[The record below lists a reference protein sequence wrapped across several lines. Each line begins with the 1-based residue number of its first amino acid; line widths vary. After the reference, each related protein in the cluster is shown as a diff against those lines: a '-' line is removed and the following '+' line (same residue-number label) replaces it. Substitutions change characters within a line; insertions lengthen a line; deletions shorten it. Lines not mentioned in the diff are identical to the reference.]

1 MITCVEMQEVEAAAF
16 ARGASAEAL
25 MEKVG
30 RRMASVILRDHV
42 EPGRVIAFLGKG
54 HNAGDALVVARH
66 LKDAGWAVEVRT
78 RLSPEEMA
86 PLTRKKWEELGEE
99 VSGFRRGAFLL
110 LDGLL
115 GIGASGVLREPLAG
129 LAQEMNALRRT
140 AGARTVAMDL
150 PSGLDADTGEA
161 GVVVADWTFTVGIPK
176 KGLVA
181 DSATNFV
188 GRLELIEVEELPVS
202 ETGDALTTASTV
214 RSLLPPRP
222 FSFHKG
228 QAGRVTIIAGSPG
241 LVGAAVLCAQGSLR
255 AGGGLITLLV
265 EECDIE
271 KMLRLV
277 PPEIMVKARPDDWR
291 EIKADAIVIG
301 PGLGRDSQI
310 AFRLIE
316 YLEAAAL
323 PTILDADGLNMIAD
337 ARRLDLLKE
346 DVLVTPHPGELQRL
360 VPAEG
365 TRAERA
371 LQFTDRCPAT
381 LLFKGARTIV
391 TQADEPLF
399 YNTTGNPGMA
409 TGGQGDTLS
418 GVLGSLVAGGLTL
431 IDAARAGA
439 WLTGR
444 AAEVALL
451 AGRSELSLTPSDI
464 GRHLGL

>member
-241 LVGAAVLCAQGSLR
+241 LVGAAVLCAQGALR

-277 PPEIMVKARPDDWR
+277 PP